1 MGDHTLI
8 VFLAVAAVLAAVAWV
23 TARFGPGYKSKKLQY
38 DANSP
43 VPATEEE
50 KMQRISAI
58 VAASVMLIGGLVFL
72 AAISLRG

>member
-8 VFLAVAAVLAAVAWV
+8 VFLAVLALAAVAWV
-23 TARFGPGYKSKKLQY
+23 TARFGPGYKSKKLQH